1 MENIIESLQ
10 QFWQFTGFANCT
22 WQHLLMICIGLG
34 FITLGI
40 VKHWEPLLL
49 VPIGFG
55 MLIGNIP
62 LFFDPETGMGLKIGL
77 YEENSVLN
85 ILYHGVK
92 NGWYPPLIFLGIGA
106 MTDFSALISQPRL
119 ILIGAAAQLGIFG
132 AYLLSLLLGCV
143 ILVLGCSFLLT
154 QYKKAMAKKAAKK

>member
-1 MENIIESLQ
+1 METVLDSLR

-22 WQHLLMICIGLG
+22 WQHLVMILIGLV

-40 VKHWEPLLL
+40 VKKWEPLLL

-55 MLIGNIP
+55 MIIGNIP

-77 YEENSVLN
+77 YENGSVLN

-119 ILIGAAAQLGIFG
+119 ILIGAAAQLGIFVTFTG
-132 AYLLSLLLGCV
+132 CRLLGKPLPKQPDELEA
-143 ILVLGCSFLLT
+143 IIG
-154 QYKKAMAKKAAKK
+154 K

>member
-1 MENIIESLQ
+1 MENIIDSLQ

-62 LFFDPETGMGLKIGL
+62 LFFDPR
-77 YEENSVLN
+77 
-85 ILYHGVK
+85 
-92 NGWYPPLIFLGIGA
+92 PA
-106 MTDFSALISQPRL
+106 SASRS
-119 ILIGAAAQLGIFG
+119 A
-132 AYLLSLLLGCV
+132 SMRRTRC
-143 ILVLGCSFLLT
+143 
-154 QYKKAMAKKAAKK
+154 

>member
-1 MENIIESLQ
+1 MGNIIDSLQ

-22 WQHLLMICIGLG
+22 WQHLLMICIGLI

-55 MLIGNIP
+55 MIIGNIP
-62 LFFDPETGMGLKIGL
+62 LFFDPATGVGLKIGI
-77 YEENSVLN
+77 YEEGSVLN

-92 NGWYPPLIFLGIGA
+92 NGWYPPAHLPGHRGDDGLLGP
-106 MTDFSALISQPRL
+106 DL
-119 ILIGAAAQLGIFG
+119 AAAPDPDRRRRPDG
-132 AYLLSLLLGCV
+132 YLRRLPALARARLRA
-143 ILVLGCSFLLT
+143 
-154 QYKKAMAKKAAKK
+154 Q